1 MKSRFLH
8 YTAVIA
14 IILLFVGVVAKS
26 WVFVVAAISSIAV
39 IVVSLRQL
47 PANEIDVEVLRGS
60 TEQDVYEDGEVDV
73 VLKIKNKGKD
83 LQFLEIMDEVPPTVE
98 IIKGTNH
105 QVMSLEEGES
115 KYLKYTVS
123 LPIRGNKVIG
133 PIKLRSLDSL
143 GFYYKEWTVDK
154 ELDIHILPRT
164 EDMNKV
170 KVRPSYTRNWL
181 GNIQSKSIGIGS
193 EFYALREYVPGDE
206 IRKINWKATAR
217 YLNPITNQFEGE
229 KSGDVVLIVDG
240 YMKGNIGTVRN
251 NTTKASI
258 KAAAS
263 LATSILAD
271 RNRVGLIVLG
281 ETLDWIYPRS
291 GRDQLYQILSKL
303 SSLREGGMWKVEDMK
318 WLIKRFFPSKSMI
331 IFISPLN
338 QPKISETIIDIC
350 MKQFDVMVISPDP
363 VEIEKSIVDEYDK
376 NAEKIL
382 RMGRKTVIDAL
393 WPYSIVV
400 DWNPNEPLEASLEEV
415 IRYWKR
421 K

>member
-1 MKSRFLH
+1 MRSRFLH
-8 YTAVIA
+8 YTVIIAVILLYLG
-14 IILLFVGVVAKS
+14 IIAKS
-26 WVFVVAAISSIAV
+26 WVFLVGAIAALAFV
-39 IVVSLRQL
+39 VVSLKEL
-47 PANEIDVEVLRGS
+47 PPSKTEVEITRGS
-60 TEQDVYEDGEVDV
+60 TEQDVYEDGEVDIRI
-73 VLKIKNKGKD
+73 KIENKGEN
-83 LQFLEIMDEVPPTVE
+83 LQFLEIMDNIPPSVE
-98 IIKGTNH
+98 IIKGSNH
-105 QVMSLEEGES
+105 QVLSLEEGET
-115 KYLKYTVS
+115 KVIKYTLS
-123 LPIRGNKVIG
+123 LPIRGTKVLG
-133 PIKLRSLDSL
+133 PIKIRSVDSF
-143 GFYYKEWTVDK
+143 GFYYKEWKVDK
-154 ELDIHILPRT
+154 EMRIHILPRT

-170 KVRPSYTRNWL
+170 NVRPSYTRNWL
-181 GNIQSKSIGIGS
+181 GNIQSQSIGIGS

-229 KSGDVVLIVDG
+229 KSGDVVLVVDG
-240 YMKGNIGTVRN
+240 YKKGNVGNMRN

-263 LATSILAD
+263 LATSILSD

-291 GRDQLYQILSKL
+291 GRDQLYKILSNL
-303 SSLREGGMWKVEDMK
+303 SNLREGGMWKMEDMK

-331 IFISPLN
+331 IFISPLI

-350 MKQFDVMVISPDP
+350 MKEFDVMVISPNP
-363 VEIEKSIVDEYDK
+363 LKVEKSIINDYDE

-382 RMGRKTVIDAL
+382 QMGRDTVIDAL

-400 DWNPNEPLEASLEEV
+400 DWDPNDPLEASLEEV